1 MELSKKEVEHIA
13 NLARIELTEAEIAK
27 YGSELSAILD
37 YIDELK
43 KLDITGIEEIGQIT
57 GLTNQLAEDKIENCA
72 ISQKELLANAP
83 VVENGQIKVKS
94 VLGRET

>member
-1 MELSKKEVEHIA
+1 MELQKEEVKHIA
-13 NLARIELTEAEIAK
+13 DLARIELTAAEITQYTK
-27 YGSELSAILD
+27 ELSAILA
-37 YIDELK
+37 YVDELK
-43 KLDITGIEEIGQIT
+43 KLDVSAVEEIGQIT

-83 VVENGQIKVKS
+83 AVENGQIKVKS

>member
-1 MELSKKEVEHIA
+1 MKISKTEVKHIA
-13 NLARIELTEAEIAK
+13 NLAKIELTEAEIAK
-27 YGSELSAILD
+27 YGAELSAILD

-43 KLDITGIEEIGQIT
+43 KLDIAGVEEIGQIT
-57 GLTNQLAEDKIENCA
+57 GLTNQLAEDKIEGCA

-83 VVENGQIKVKS
+83 AIENGQIKVKS

>member
-1 MELSKKEVEHIA
+1 MKISKTEVKHIA
-13 NLARIELTEAEIAK
+13 NLARIELTEAEIIQ
-27 YGSELSAILD
+27 YGTELSAILD

-43 KLDITGIEEIGQIT
+43 QLDITNAKEIGQIT

-72 ISQKELLANAP
+72 ISQKELLADAP
-83 VVENGQIKVKS
+83 AIENSQVKVKS